1 MAVTDKKRRMVTMPD
16 GKQYPLM
23 PKKKIPYTS
32 TANTRAEAQ
41 EAVAQQQTPTPS
53 VSPEAAAFAAGKVQ
67 NQQAY
72 AAPKPTVN
80 PYLDRD
86 VAQQRAAMQ
95 AANNPSVSVNDKQG
109 AYPNAEQFEK
119 KYPYAHNL
127 EQKDAAQKQVAAQ
140 QQAAAGS
147 PIAYNKQGYTDAA
160 QVEAM
165 NKAILMQNAQRAEAQ
180 RQVAAQQAAGS
191 APNGYSKQG
200 YPNAEEIE
208 AQNQAMLRQMAE
220 NADRDAAQKRV
231 AQQQAA
237 ESRVMPNDK
246 QDAYPTAEQTETQN
260 EAILQQ
266 NAYRDAAQRAAMQQA
281 APESLAIPNDKQG
294 SYVTA
299 EQIEADNQATLQQY
313 ADRDAAQK
321 AAMSQAAPESQP
333 NRDVQAFAEGKQA
346 YVGSQEAQEPTSNN
360 VYADRAAAQEAIN
373 RGDSGTQQDYNMF
386 ANNKQQGYPSSET
399 PTQTETPQQEQPQQ
413 QAQAVNSQ
421 TRQAQPPLDPNSS
434 TAGMDYLNSLYTDP
448 KEEERLRKASVMN
461 QRILAIGNALRH
473 IGNIA
478 YTVKGAPS
486 MQFNDPVAE
495 EQARYEKGKAVRDRA
510 NQQFY
515 TYQRQKEAQ
524 DAAQRKWERQFAFQ
538 QANAAAQA
546 AHRDRMAKAAEDNA
560 ASLDAYRK
568 RESARKEAEGKARI
582 ELGERGLKQRAAHQ
596 NRMAG
601 IAEKNYNLNKDKLE
615 YLKTKGAGRGSSPYD
630 YATPNGTITM
640 PRNFTQTQKDQVL
653 AKFDRY
659 IDRSEMEKQMRS
671 LGLNM
676 QDPAQVR
683 NFQFAKM
690 LQEHQDVADY
700 VSEKFKG
707 KQEFTSNPLAR
718 PEEAAPHMPY
728 YTPWGGGM
736 NLGLDGLEDEEDEMN
751 LGLE

>member
-41 EAVAQQQTPTPS
+41 KAVAQQQTPTPS

-180 RQVAAQQAAGS
+180 RQVAAQQAAES

-246 QDAYPTAEQTETQN
+246 QGAYPTAEQTEAN
-260 EAILQQ
+260 
-266 NAYRDAAQRAAMQQA
+266 
-281 APESLAIPNDKQG
+281 
-294 SYVTA
+294 
-299 EQIEADNQATLQQY
+299 NQATLQQ
-313 ADRDAAQK
+313 
-321 AAMSQAAPESQP
+321 
-333 NRDVQAFAEGKQA
+333 
-346 YVGSQEAQEPTSNN
+346 
-360 VYADRAAAQEAIN
+360 YADRAAAQEAIN

-399 PTQTETPQQEQPQQ
+399 PTQTETPQQEHLQQ
-413 QAQAVNSQ
+413 QAQGVSQ
-421 TRQAQPPLDPNSS
+421 PTTQRQPALDPYSS

-495 EQARYEKGKAVRDRA
+495 EQARYEKGKAMRDRA

-515 TYQRQKEAQ
+515 AYQRQKEAQ
-524 DAAQRKWERQFAFQ
+524 DAAQRKWEQQFAFQ
-538 QANAAAQA
+538 QAQAAAQA
-546 AHRDRMAKAAEDNA
+546 AHRDRMATAAEGNA

-568 RESARKEAEGKARI
+568 RESARKEAADKDTKDYRDKMLKYKGRSLNIQDRNARAN
-582 ELGERGLKQRAAHQ
+582 EKRASAY
-596 NRMAG
+596 
-601 IAEKNYNLNKDKLE
+601 EKRANN
-615 YLKTKGAGRGSSPYD
+615 AGRGKIVPLD
-630 YATPNGTITM
+630 TPNGKIVPSGGTPNASQMKQIYYAAKAIDE
-640 PRNFTQTQKDQVL
+640 RNKDERGRYPQGYKPLTSGLPFSWSGSKEEFDKVYEALSRNGEL
-653 AKFDRY
+653 ADWAR
-659 IDRSEMEKQMRS
+659 DH
-671 LGLNM
+671 LGWSY
-676 QDPAQVR
+676 DTGAG
-683 NFQFAKM
+683 
-690 LQEHQDVADY
+690 
-700 VSEKFKG
+700 S
-707 KQEFTSNPLAR
+707 
-718 PEEAAPHMPY
+718 
-728 YTPWGGGM
+728 GM
-736 NLGLDGLEDEEDEMN
+736 NLGLDGLEDEDDEMN